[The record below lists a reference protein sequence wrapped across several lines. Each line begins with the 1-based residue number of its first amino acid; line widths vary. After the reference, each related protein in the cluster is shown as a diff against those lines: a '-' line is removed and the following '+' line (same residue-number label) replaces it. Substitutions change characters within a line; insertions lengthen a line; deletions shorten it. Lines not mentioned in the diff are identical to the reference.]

1 MHVQR
6 VSDAESL
13 IVNSLLNGPLGVWGK
28 AWSSILQ
35 RNICVIDEGFVGILR
50 ERITSNRYFKQ
61 GGTTY
66 RVGVV
71 CSLHSIYEH
80 MTSLVK
86 SKFFTEGVFVVRKIC
101 IAC

>member
-28 AWSSILQ
+28 AWPSILQ
-35 RNICVIDEGFVGILR
+35 RNICVIDERFVGILR